1 MNKIART
8 QNNCVIKKKVQIFSV
23 QVGFQPIFSQSM
35 PISTPQN
42 QVNVYY
48 PIVLAFYDLHFGFY
62 GEI

>member
-1 MNKIART
+1 MNKTAIT
-8 QNNCVIKKKVQIFSV
+8 QNNCVTKKKVQIFSFKCDFN
-23 QVGFQPIFSQSM
+23 QFLANQRQFE
-35 PISTPQN
+35 PQN